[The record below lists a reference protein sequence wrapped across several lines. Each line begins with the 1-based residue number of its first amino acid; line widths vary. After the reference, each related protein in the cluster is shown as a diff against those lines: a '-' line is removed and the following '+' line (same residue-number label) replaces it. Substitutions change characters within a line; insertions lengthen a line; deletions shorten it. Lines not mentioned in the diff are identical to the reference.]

1 MTKRRLERDL
11 ETLSDE
17 VLAELDPGERN
28 QYIFIAQAQDNDYWI
43 ERLHDTCPAD
53 QLGETIALGQ
63 LSLQFAFE
71 TVYDLHTIALQLEL
85 FETRNWARIFAEGD
99 DRPSEAALERA
110 SDRADDTQ
118 AQFVALYLAYHGNR
132 RFAKDVLGIEFE
144 TWLAPHKHGSMV
156 IDLAEDTL
164 ADSSRRRLAEEWV
177 LEEMELFA
185 DEPDDDPLDALVD
198 NWAEHRIAAFQR
210 LSAGIYSG

>member
-28 QYIFIAQAQDNDYWI
+28 QYLFIAQAQDNDYWI

-53 QLGETIALGQ
+53 QAIETITLGL
-63 LSLQFAFE
+63 LSLQFASE
-71 TVYDLHTIALQLEL
+71 TVYDLHTTALQFELLEM
-85 FETRNWARIFAEGD
+85 RNWARISAMGD
-99 DRPSEAALERA
+99 DRPSEEDRERA

-132 RFAKDVLGIEFE
+132 RFAEDELGIEFE
-144 TWLAPHKHGSMV
+144 TWLASHKHGPMV
-156 IDLAEDTL
+156 IDLAEATL

-177 LEEMELFA
+177 LEELFA

-198 NWAEHRIAAFQR
+198 NWAEHRTAGFQH
-210 LSAGIYSG
+210 LSTGIYSG